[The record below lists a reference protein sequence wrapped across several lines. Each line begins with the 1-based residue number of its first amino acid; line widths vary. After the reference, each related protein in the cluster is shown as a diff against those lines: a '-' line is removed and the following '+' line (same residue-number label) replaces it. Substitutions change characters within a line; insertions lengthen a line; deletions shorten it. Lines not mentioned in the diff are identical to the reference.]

1 MKKRIKRLIAAIV
14 LIPVVL
20 VIVLFVY
27 IDAIA
32 KAGVERGATYA
43 LGVNTTL
50 DSMSVGVLRGRV
62 AMEGLDV
69 ANPPGFNSDRFLR
82 LGEGRVAVTLGSLME
97 NTVVLPEL
105 RLTGI
110 NVNLEKKGKS
120 ANYQVILDGLKK
132 FESEGE
138 PAAPAKEDA
147 KKFIVKL
154 VTVED
159 VNVQVDLL
167 GIGGGLTQLP
177 IHLDKIELRDV
188 GSESDGGVV
197 LSQLSGMLIKALL
210 EAIVQKGGAVLPAE
224 ITAELNRGLAMLGGL
239 GDASIQVVGD
249 PTLPETYVGAVIND
263 RRNSAEKAQGAR
275 RGMLDDKI
283 AAARQAVDAAEAR
296 VRDDDRIRIQL
307 PDPHVPTGRR
317 IARLIGGTSGF
328 GAQLDS

>member
-249 PTLPETYVGAVIND
+249 VTTMVDGKVKEITSLGSGLLQDVGSIGLPGGDVREG
-263 RRNSAEKAQGAR
+263 
-275 RGMLDDKI
+275 LDKTKDNLGKEVDKLK
-283 AAARQAVDAAEAR
+283 D
-296 VRDDDRIRIQL
+296 
-307 PDPHVPTGRR
+307 G
-317 IARLIGGTSGF
+317 IGGLLG
-328 GAQLDS
+328 GKKKDEKKDD